1 VSIAADVIAV
11 ATMMPASLQIV
22 CMTRLLDG
30 RVAGITDPA
39 PARP

>member
-1 VSIAADVIAV
+1 VPIAADMIAV

-22 CMTRLLDG
+22 CMIGLLDG
-30 RVAGITDPA
+30 RAAGVTDSA